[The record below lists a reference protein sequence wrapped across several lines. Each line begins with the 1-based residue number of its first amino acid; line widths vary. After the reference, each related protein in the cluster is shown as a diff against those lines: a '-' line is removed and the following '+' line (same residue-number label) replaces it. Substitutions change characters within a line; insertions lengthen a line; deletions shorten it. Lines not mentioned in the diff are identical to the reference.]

1 MAKFEY
7 KFPELGEGLHEGEIV
22 KLHIKAGD
30 KVTDDDII
38 MEVQNDKAVVEV
50 PCPVNGTILEVRV
63 ADGQV
68 CHVGEVVAVIEAEG
82 ELPEGSE
89 AETAPGPQADAAQE
103 ANAAVGGA
111 DTTSSPA
118 SADPSASKGSS
129 QASGGNKFAYKFPEL
144 GEGLHEGEI
153 VKMHI
158 KAGDKVTDDDIIME
172 VQNDKAVVE
181 VPCPVNGTVLEV
193 RVADGETHHVGDI
206 VAIIEVEG
214 ELPEGSETI
223 EESAPAAEAKA
234 PTSASPAAAASS
246 ASSNRE
252 VLATPSVRKFAR
264 EEGVEIGQVQGSGKN
279 GKISR
284 EDVENFKKNG
294 GQAPAPAA
302 SEAAAP
308 TAQSPAAAKSE
319 APAKAAASAP
329 AASAAVDEERVPFK
343 GIRKAISNAM
353 VKSAYT
359 APHVT
364 IMDEVDVTELVAF
377 RTRMKPLAEKKGIK
391 VTYLPFIVKAL
402 VAAVREF
409 PALNAS
415 IDEEK
420 SEIVYK
426 KHYDIGIATDTE
438 NGLIVPVVK
447 DADRKSVF
455 KIAETINDLAKRGRD
470 GKLTA
475 TEMRGSTISISNIG
489 SAGGMFFTP
498 IINYPEVA
506 ILGTG
511 RISEK
516 AIVKN
521 GEIVAAPMM
530 ALSLSFDHRLID
542 GATAQNC
549 MNYLKSLLANPELM
563 VMEV

>member
-7 KFPELGEGLHEGEIV
+7 RFPELGEGLHEGEII
-22 KLHIKAGD
+22 KMHIKPGD
-30 KVTDDDII
+30 KVTDEDII

-50 PCPVNGTILEVRV
+50 PCPVNGVVQEVFG
-63 ADGQV
+63 ADGAV
-68 CHVGEVVAVIEAEG
+68 FRVGQVVAVIEAEG
-82 ELPEGSE
+82 ELPEQAGGEAHSE
-89 AETAPGPQADAAQE
+89 PAPAAP
-103 ANAAVGGA
+103 AAA
-111 DTTSSPA
+111 A
-118 SADPSASKGSS
+118 SAPVASAGSS
-129 QASGGNKFAYKFPEL
+129 KFQYLFPEL

-153 VKMHI
+153 IKMHI
-158 KAGDKVTDDDIIME
+158 KPGDKVTDEDIIME

-193 RVADGETHHVGDI
+193 FGTDGAVFRVGQV
-206 VAIIEVEG
+206 VAVIDAEG
-214 ELPEGSETI
+214 EVPEQAGQ
-223 EESAPAAEAKA
+223 ESAPAQ
-234 PTSASPAAAASS
+234 AAAQEADAAKGGANTGASS
-246 ASSNRE
+246 APAAPNAE

-264 EEGVEIGQVQGSGKN
+264 EQGVDLTLVKGTGKA
-279 GKISR
+279 GRITR
-284 EDVENFKKNG
+284 EDVEGFKKG
-294 GQAPAPAA
+294 GSAAPASVA
-302 SEAAAP
+302 SAAP
-308 TAQSPAAAKSE
+308 
-319 APAKAAASAP
+319 AAASAP
-329 AASAAVDEERVPFK
+329 AAAPKAAPAASTPVAAANGEEERVPFK

-377 RTRMKPLAEKKGIK
+377 RTRMKPIAEKKGTK

-402 VAAVREF
+402 VAASRKF

-415 IDEEK
+415 IDEENN
-420 SEIVYK
+420 EIVYK
-426 KHYDIGIATDTE
+426 KYYNIGIATDTD
-438 NGLIVPVVK
+438 NGLIVPVIK
-447 DADRKSVF
+447 DADRKSIWM
-455 KIAETINDLAKRGRD
+455 IADTIRDLAARGRD
-470 GKLTA
+470 GKLTPA
-475 TEMRGSTISISNIG
+475 EMRGSSISISNIG

-516 AIVKN
+516 PVVKN
-521 GEIVAAPMM
+521 GEVVVAPVM

-542 GATAQNC
+542 GATAQNF
-549 MNYLKSLLANPELM
+549 MNYIKELLANPELL